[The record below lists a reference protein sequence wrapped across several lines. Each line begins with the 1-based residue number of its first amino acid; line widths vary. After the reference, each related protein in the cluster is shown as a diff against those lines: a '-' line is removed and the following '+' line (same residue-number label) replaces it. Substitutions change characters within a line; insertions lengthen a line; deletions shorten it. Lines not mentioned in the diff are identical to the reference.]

1 MNYNF
6 YMKPFIKICGIT
18 NQKDLDSICIEDID
32 AIGFN
37 LYLNSKR
44 YVQLSDVKKMLVDMN
59 QNIPIFFIFV
69 NEDPDIVNQCLSQFP
84 DAIPQFHGEESGDY
98 CSSFK
103 RDYVKALRINSETEL
118 KKVNQDYKD
127 AKMLILDS
135 YDDDHYGGTGKTFD
149 LSLIKNKIDLP
160 FLLAGGIDKDNFHQA
175 LNLKNCIGIDVCSSV
190 EEKPGYKN
198 HAQVKSLVE
207 KVRSYYV

>member
-1 MNYNF
+1 M
-6 YMKPFIKICGIT
+6 
-18 NQKDLDSICIEDID
+18 
-32 AIGFN
+32 
-37 LYLNSKR
+37 
-44 YVQLSDVKKMLVDMN
+44 
-59 QNIPIFFIFV
+59 
-69 NEDPDIVNQCLSQFP
+69 
-84 DAIPQFHGEESGDY
+84 
-98 CSSFK
+98 
-103 RDYVKALRINSETEL
+103 

-149 LSLIKNKIDLP
+149 LSLIRNKIDLP

>member
-1 MNYNF
+1 
-6 YMKPFIKICGIT
+6 
-18 NQKDLDSICIEDID
+18 
-32 AIGFN
+32 
-37 LYLNSKR
+37 
-44 YVQLSDVKKMLVDMN
+44 MLVDMN
-59 QNIPIFFIFV
+59 RNIPIFLIFV

>member
-1 MNYNF
+1 M
-6 YMKPFIKICGIT
+6 
-18 NQKDLDSICIEDID
+18 
-32 AIGFN
+32 
-37 LYLNSKR
+37 
-44 YVQLSDVKKMLVDMN
+44 VKKVEIIAAVSKGIMLGSKNKFRNRV
-59 QNIPIFFIFV
+59 
-69 NEDPDIVNQCLSQFP
+69 E
-84 DAIPQFHGEESGDY
+84 
-98 CSSFK
+98 
-103 RDYVKALRINSETEL
+103 
-118 KKVNQDYKD
+118 KVNQDYKD